1 MATPANAVVT
11 HRVTQQQLHDAGL
24 TLQQYQDLLDDINN
38 RHNPEVSSTDEN
50 LVTDNMPDPDPNLIA
65 SLAGLRALAITL
77 PKFDGNSLITD
88 WLEDFDRY
96 SDETAGT
103 TDANKLFDLISH
115 LGPEVKQ
122 WFHLLPN
129 DTKTSYVNLPPAL
142 KDRYTPTS
150 QEILEAKGTIYA
162 MKQGAS
168 QTFKD
173 FVKQVQLKARQI
185 DMSDDEVKGICINGA
200 RPHLKAHLAMAKP
213 ANMDALLK
221 LPVVVSELSTE
232 EPILQMFQVLN
243 DKFDSL
249 ETTRRENRGAKQVTF
264 DDRRSTSRSPS
275 RQGRNRRDNSPGPQR
290 SWDRTAPPALR
301 HQRRGNRHRRT
312 ADTGHNHGNRA
323 TDHRDINS
331 PRSSG
336 HKTSTATPDI
346 TMVKEHHSNAAVS
359 VGEGVWEIKCAQ
371 HINNNAT
378 IVGNWG
384 ILSTCVSVQ
393 CTNVNTMGDNRVRGL
408 SSHRL
413 TSLKDRAGNPSRLH
427 HSLSIMVIS
436 PENWKINLK
445 HNWLRTT

>member
-11 HRVTQQQLHDAGL
+11 HRVTRQQLHDAGL

-38 RHNPEVSSTDEN
+38 HHNPEVSSTDEN
-50 LVTDNMPDPDPNLIA
+50 LATDNMPDPDPNLIA

-77 PKFDGNSLITD
+77 PKFDGNSLIPD

-96 SDETAGT
+96 SDETART
-103 TDANKLFDLISH
+103 ADANKLFDLISH

-129 DTKTSYVNLPPAL
+129 DTKTSYVNLRAAL

-185 DMSDDEVKGICINGA
+185 DMSDDEVKGICIKGA

-264 DDRRSTSRSPS
+264 DDRRSTSWSPS
-275 RQGRNRRDNSPGPQR
+275 RQGRNRRDHSPGPQH
-290 SWDRTAPPALR
+290 SWDRTTPPATWE
-301 HQRRGNRHRRT
+301 QT
-312 ADTGHNHGNRA
+312 P
-323 TDHRDINS
+323 
-331 PRSSG
+331 PRSQRWPQPWQQSYGPPPPPRYQQRPFFRPQNQYSNSRYNNGQGAPQQCCGKCGRRCLGNQMCPAYQQQCHHCGKLG
-336 HKTSTATPDI
+336 HFKHMCFS
-346 TMVKEHHSNAAVS
+346 AVYQR
-359 VGEGVWEIKCAQ
+359 Q
-371 HINNNAT
+371 HN
-378 IVGNWG
+378 GR
-384 ILSTCVSVQ
+384 Q
-393 CTNVNTMGDNRVRGL
+393 
-408 SSHRL
+408 
-413 TSLKDRAGNPSRLH
+413 
-427 HSLSIMVIS
+427 
-436 PENWKINLK
+436 
-445 HNWLRTT
+445 